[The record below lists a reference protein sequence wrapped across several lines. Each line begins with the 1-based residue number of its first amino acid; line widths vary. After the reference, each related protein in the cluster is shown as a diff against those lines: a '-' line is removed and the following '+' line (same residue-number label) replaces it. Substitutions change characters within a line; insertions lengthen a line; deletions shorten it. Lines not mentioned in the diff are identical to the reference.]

1 MESDLSFPSE
11 PVIPSIKHIAMKYS
25 IEWNTCWRIVGAVL
39 SCHWL
44 TVLPAP
50 ALDEENPATPGTPP
64 ASPLG
69 SPPPSSPST
78 PSAPRDTSLVPNV
91 IPSVIPNAD
100 LVPNTDTTDPIITDK
115 PDKPD
120 PLDVLDKKDSSN
132 KPDPSN
138 KTTSGDFDSAFSDLT
153 SSPLGGGLR
162 DSLVAGFEFTP
173 SLSATYDSNVL
184 KGQPQTGNQSKG
196 DVFMGYGGEFSY
208 LTKPSELTLKA
219 NYRGHYDEY
228 LNRTE
233 FSGYSQGG
241 GLLGQYKGGH
251 FSLAATAGIDQSR
264 GGTQNYSSANTF
276 GGTSSSSFNQ
286 NYNQSNFDRLNRSA
300 SIVGNFDAAHFTASA
315 NFGYDLDHQSNNY
328 AGAVSTNAIE
338 TTSFHSGL
346 SARYELSAKTSITG
360 NFGQR
365 SSTAGIGNYSDTS
378 NYTVGTAALW
388 KYSPF
393 TEIGPGV
400 QYSYNSNTSSTL
412 KTGRSS
418 IGPTLNLNYKLD
430 VKVTMTS
437 QVGLDFSRYDTGKS
451 ADPTLSGSLGLN
463 YQASPLWGMNLAL
476 SRNVQADPTFV
487 GAFTE
492 NDSLRLGINRTLKR
506 VTWSLGTTYQANSSL
521 VPAGIKGRPN
531 SDMLGVDTSMA
542 MQVFG
547 DKGSARIFVRYNDQS
562 NGANSG
568 YGSTGKAWNSCQT
581 GMSLSYRF

>member
-64 ASPLG
+64 ASPSG

-300 SIVGNFDAAHFTASA
+300 SIVGSFDAAHFTASA

-338 TTSFHSGL
+338 TSSFHSGL

-365 SSTAGIGNYSDTS
+365 SSTAAIGNYSDTT

-412 KTGRSS
+412 KIGRSS

-476 SRNVQADPTFV
+476 SRNVQADPIFV

-506 VTWSLGTTYQANSSL
+506 VTWSLGTTYQANSSV
-521 VPAGIKGRPN
+521 VPAGIKGRP
-531 SDMLGVDTSMA
+531 SGDTLTVDTSMA
-542 MQVFG
+542 MQLFG
-547 DKGSARIFVRYNDQS
+547 DKGTARIFVRYNDQS
-562 NGANSG
+562 NGVYSG
-568 YGSTGKAWNSCQT
+568 FGSTGKAWSSCQT